1 VSSTAAGPLAGSVRW
16 AVVPFAPAPPFRLYA
31 GPESEPIIVPDADTV
46 INAAIKGGDAQL
58 SYIVAGK
65 ARPVLLLNDP
75 PSAHHREVT
84 GLRLLRLA
92 KLSPDEQER
101 VRAQQEELLFHL
113 PPERFQLPPRRSAA
127 STTTKCAC
135 SENGSSGSTASMSVF
150 SSSDRS
156 ASLRNDTLDGPHAS
170 GRTAP
175 SEASTYLAERAYGSV
190 RSRDWMPK
198 SPRMS
203 RFAPPRPTSA
213 SS

>member
-1 VSSTAAGPLAGSVRW
+1 MSSTAAGPLAGSVRW
-16 AVVPFAPAPPFRLYA
+16 AVVPFAPAPPFRVYA

-113 PPERFQLPPRRSAA
+113 PPERFQLPEENAVMVTALVRLSVDAIGSAA
-127 STTTKCAC
+127 PL
-135 SENGSSGSTASMSVF
+135 G
-150 SSSDRS
+150 R
-156 ASLRNDTLDGPHAS
+156 LDDNEMRVLGERIVRFY
-170 GRTAP
+170 GFDVRLLL
-175 SEASTYLAERAYGSV
+175 ERQIRELAERHA
-190 RSRDWMPK
+190 RRAT
-198 SPRMS
+198 R
-203 RFAPPRPTSA
+203 
-213 SS
+213 